1 MPNWVR
7 NIVKVSEKTMIEIK
21 NKYFENNIFKF
32 NKVIPMPK
40 ELMITSGSVTRES
53 ILYALALK
61 KPDDMVKTIKNVV
74 NKGYQIAASD
84 IAMLFD
90 DNELKKLKIEAR
102 NYIPNRME
110 RELGLDTL
118 EKFGNQCLNNIDK
131 YGVTDWYKWAYEN
144 WGTKWDIEDSFSCN
158 GNIMIFD
165 TAWATPIPVFEVL
178 SKEFPEELIEV
189 EYADEDI
196 YGGNVGILHFLNGEL
211 VNDFEKDGDFARKVW
226 EYELEENETEEF
238 ETEY

>member
-131 YGVTDWYKWAYEN
+131 YIY
-144 WGTKWDIEDSFSCN
+144 
-158 GNIMIFD
+158 
-165 TAWATPIPVFEVL
+165 P
-178 SKEFPEELIEV
+178 
-189 EYADEDI
+189 YAMH
-196 YGGNVGILHFLNGEL
+196 N
-211 VNDFEKDGDFARKVW
+211 K
-226 EYELEENETEEF
+226 
-238 ETEY
+238 